1 MSYGLQ
7 LCAGPQCRLREG
19 QHSVLSKPILPQPIE
34 SKFRMRYLDA
44 DVKSYGKFVSA
55 IPPRIK
61 VGDKLIP
68 QFFKFPPPGFP
79 LPMPPIIIP
88 LPPRKEKIMDDN
100 PLLYISE
107 KRLEELKKKNRM
119 LPTSNE
125 ELGIEGSLQRR
136 DISRAT
142 SGLYG
147 GQSEWGDADEDKVFV
162 RWLWT
167 SCYIVIVRFRL

>member
-107 KRLEELKKKNRM
+107 KRLEELKKKKSHVAHVQRGAGNR
-119 LPTSNE
+119 
-125 ELGIEGSLQRR
+125 
-136 DISRAT
+136 
-142 SGLYG
+142 
-147 GQSEWGDADEDKVFV
+147 GQSAAAGYQ
-162 RWLWT
+162 
-167 SCYIVIVRFRL
+167 SCDVGSVWWSIGVGRRG